1 MDQSPLAVVAPVF
14 LLIALGFGAV
24 RLGLLG
30 AEVPRALGLFV
41 LRLAMPALIFRA
53 MTRAP
58 LGETLDAGFTLA
70 YGAATLALFG
80 AAFLLAR
87 RLGAPPAAAA
97 MQALGASGAN
107 SGFIGFPLV
116 TMAFGAPVAGPV
128 LAQCM
133 VVENLALIPL
143 ALLIAEAGQGR
154 AAPRAVPWAV
164 LRGLATNPLLIGLA
178 AGLGF
183 ALTGLALPQV
193 LAAPMNLLAA
203 TAAPLALVAVGGTLA
218 ALRPE
223 ERPAPAALWPLALW
237 PAAAKLVLHPALF
250 AAALALLAPGT
261 PPLLAAGGILS
272 AAAPMISIYP
282 VIAAR
287 FGLGGPASALLL
299 AATVAAAATLPAVL
313 WLVSP

>member
-1 MDQSPLAVVAPVF
+1 MAAGPLTVVAPVF

-80 AAFLLAR
+80 SAFLLAR
-87 RLGAPPAAAA
+87 RLGAPAAAAA

-116 TMAFGAPVAGPV
+116 TMAFGASVAGPV

-164 LRGLATNPLLIGLA
+164 PWAVLRGLATNPLLIGLA

-183 ALTGLALPQV
+183 ALTGLALPEV
-193 LAAPMNLLAA
+193 LAAPMDLLAA

-218 ALRPE
+218 MLRPE
-223 ERPAPAALWPLALW
+223 ERPAPAAFWPV
-237 PAAAKLVLHPALF
+237 AAKLVLHPALF